1 MVKQTASYCIVSK
14 NDSEILLQPDTNEA
28 KNGATSLYVI
38 LPLVFFNTIPCY
50 ELMDWGLHLFL
61 CLTHGRISPYSL
73 KSNLIDSKFFCLLF
87 RLLPGDVPFSDTRT
101 VRGAKDVMLPQ
112 LSDHSSWSSCYLGWV
127 NGKKRVWTETAV
139 VVYEVVHMG
148 LRPWPYLTPPFKLK
162 AEVED

>member
-1 MVKQTASYCIVSK
+1 MLFLSRMVKQTASYCIVSK

-112 LSDHSSWSSCYLGWV
+112 LSDHSS
-127 NGKKRVWTETAV
+127 
-139 VVYEVVHMG
+139 
-148 LRPWPYLTPPFKLK
+148 
-162 AEVED
+162 

>member
-1 MVKQTASYCIVSK
+1 MKQK
-14 NDSEILLQPDTNEA
+14 MELQA
-28 KNGATSLYVI
+28 LCHLALG
-38 LPLVFFNTIPCY
+38 FFNTIPCY

-112 LSDHSSWSSCYLGWV
+112 LSDHSS
-127 NGKKRVWTETAV
+127 
-139 VVYEVVHMG
+139 
-148 LRPWPYLTPPFKLK
+148 
-162 AEVED
+162 